1 MFCYP
6 VTVEEDA
13 ESQQVLVDF
22 VDLPFVHSVGENLD
36 DALLNAK
43 DALETAFDALM
54 KDNQIIPVAS
64 FKTDCPSVSVPV
76 LIAAKVALH
85 NAMLSNGIRKTDL
98 ARKLNLAPNVVE
110 RLLSLRHKSRIEQ
123 LETALALFDK
133 RLLVDVQ

>member
-6 VTVEEDA
+6 VTFEEDA
-13 ESQQVLVDF
+13 QSGQVLIDF
-22 VDLPFVHSVGENLD
+22 IDLPFVHSVGENLD

-54 KDNQIIPVAS
+54 QDNQIIPAAS

-85 NAMLSNGIRKTDL
+85 NAMLSNGLRKTDL
-98 ARKLNLAPNVVE
+98 ARKLNIAPKVVE

>member
-6 VTVEEDA
+6 VTIEEDI
-13 ESQQVLVDF
+13 ESGQVLIDF
-22 VDLPFVHSVGENLD
+22 VDLPFVHSLGDNLD
-36 DALLNAK
+36 EALLNAAE
-43 DALETAFDALM
+43 ALETAFDVFI
-54 KDNQIIPVAS
+54 KDNQIIPAAS
-64 FKTDCPSVSVPV
+64 KIENYSVTVPV

-85 NAMLSNGIRKTDL
+85 NAMRSNGIRKTDL

-133 RLLVDVQ
+133 RLLVDVR